1 MEISKVCSQCNVE
14 KSLNEFYK
22 DKSRKSGYH
31 PYCKKCKIIKAK
43 ELAQKYSVLETRDT
57 KEKKI
62 CGRCKIEKSVSEFI
76 KNRCCK
82 DGLTNECKDCR
93 YKYNHAY
100 TKARKQYDPEFK
112 LITNLRT
119 RLWEVLKGKSK
130 SQTTRQVIGVDIEIF
145 RKWIYFQLEEGM
157 TKENY
162 GSVWHLDHVI
172 PLASFNLLD
181 EEELQK
187 AMNWI
192 NLRPLTPF
200 KNMEKSNKIDRCL
213 YVLQEVKAAY
223 FLKHLDE
230 L

>member
-1 MEISKVCSQCNVE
+1 MEKG
-14 KSLNEFYK
+14 LNDFYK
-22 DKSRKSGYH
+22 DSSRQSGFRSN
-31 PYCKKCKIIKAK
+31 CKTCQLTNVKT
-43 ELAQKYSVLETRDT
+43 LQQKYLRLETRDT
-57 KEKKI
+57 KDKKV
-62 CGRCKIEKSVSEFI
+62 CGRCKEEKPVTEFI
-76 KNRCCK
+76 RNRYQK
-82 DGLTNECKDCR
+82 DGLTNDCR
-93 YKYNHAY
+93 ECRCEYSCAY
-100 TKARKQYDPEFK
+100 TKARKQYDPKFK
-112 LITNLRT
+112 LAENLRT
-119 RLWEVLKGKSK
+119 RLWAVLKGKSK

-162 GSVWHLDHVI
+162 GSVWHIDHVI

-181 EEELQK
+181 EDELQK
-187 AMNWI
+187 AMNWK

-200 KNMEKSNKIDRCL
+200 KNMEKSNKIDRWL